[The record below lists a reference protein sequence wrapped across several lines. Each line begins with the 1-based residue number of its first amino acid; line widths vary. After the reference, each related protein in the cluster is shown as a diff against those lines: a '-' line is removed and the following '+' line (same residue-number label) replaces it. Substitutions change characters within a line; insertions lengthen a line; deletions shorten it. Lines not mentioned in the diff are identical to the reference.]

1 MRKDFNGEIMNT
13 QGKKPDKEIDLRGK
27 VCPMTFVYTKIA
39 LEEMQRGQLLQVI
52 LDYPPSFT
60 NVPHSV
66 KIQKLGTV
74 VEELQDGTVMRLLIE
89 RA

>member
-1 MRKDFNGEIMNT
+1 MT
-13 QGKKPDKEIDLRGK
+13 SQGKKPDKEINLRGK

-39 LEEMQRGQLLQVI
+39 LEEMHRGQTLLVI

-66 KIQKLGTV
+66 KLQKLGTI
-74 VEELQDGTVMRLLIE
+74 VEEKQDGKIKRLLIE
-89 RA
+89 RT

>member
-1 MRKDFNGEIMNT
+1 MT
-13 QGKKPDKEIDLRGK
+13 AQGKKPDKEIDLRGK

-39 LEEMQRGQLLQVI
+39 LEEMQRGQLLLVI
-52 LDYPPSFT
+52 LDYPPSFM

-74 VEELQDGTVMRLLIE
+74 VDEKQEGKEKRLLIE